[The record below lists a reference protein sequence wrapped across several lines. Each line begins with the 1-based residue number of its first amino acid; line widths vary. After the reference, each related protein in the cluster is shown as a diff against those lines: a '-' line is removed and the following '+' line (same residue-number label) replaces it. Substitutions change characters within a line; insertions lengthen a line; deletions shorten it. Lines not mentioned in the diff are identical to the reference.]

1 MATWGLTRKQIVMLA
16 VLVFGTFVTV
26 LNQTVVSPA
35 LPSIMAEM
43 SVDAAT
49 AQWLTTGFTLVNA
62 IMVPVTAFL
71 TDRFTTRRL
80 FLASMILFTCG
91 TALAAWGPNFPVLL
105 AGRLVQAGGAGILMP
120 LVMTVLMWTFPVDR
134 RGTAMGVFGIVIAF
148 APAIGPTV
156 AGIIIDQA
164 NWHIMFWII
173 AALCAVVIVFAGAV
187 LERGGETNK
196 DVTLDVVSV
205 ILSTLGFGGL
215 LYGLSA
221 IGSYGITADSVAGV
235 VIGAVALV
243 FFFRRQLR
251 MEQPMLQVRVL
262 ANRKFLIATII
273 VMLVQGALLAGAVL
287 ERGGETNK
295 DVTLDVVSVILSTL
309 GFGGLLYGLSA
320 IGSYGITAD
329 SVAGVVIGA
338 VALVFFF
345 RRQLR
350 MEQPMLQVRVLANRK
365 FLIATIIVMLVQG
378 ALLAGGIL
386 IPIMLQSYMGMSA
399 TTSGIVLL
407 PGAIVMG
414 AMGPIAGRLF
424 DKHGPR
430 VLAVTGTG
438 ILALTTAT
446 FIFMGPG
453 TGLVTLTVIYTVRL
467 FSLSLVNMPIST
479 WGMNA
484 LPDKLVNH
492 GTSVQNTFRQVAGSL
507 GTATIVST
515 STAATNAVAGSTDAT
530 SAGVFGIHMAF
541 VVATALCVIGFALTV
556 ALVRNKP
563 GDEAAADEGD
573 AHKSVLEQI
582 MKRDVFTLPET
593 ATVAEAMQLL
603 VDNHISAAPLVD
615 AAGKPT
621 GFISDGDIM
630 RYLSKR
636 GQMIMDPVVMIV
648 QTVDAYA
655 DHAGF
660 AQKLEKLMGMR
671 ASDIGAKG
679 IIGVS
684 IHADLPEVCRVLGEN
699 HLKKVP
705 VLDDGVI
712 VGVIN
717 RSDITHFSMEKYLAE
732 RA

>member
-1 MATWGLTRKQIVMLA
+1 MANWGLTRKQIVMLA

-35 LPSIMAEM
+35 LPSIMSEM

-62 IMVPVTAFL
+62 IMVPITAFL

-80 FLASMILFTCG
+80 FLTSMILFTCG
-91 TALAAWGPNFPVLL
+91 TALAAWGPSFPVLL
-105 AGRLVQAGGAGILMP
+105 GGRLVQAAGAGILMP

-148 APAIGPTV
+148 APAAGPTV

-164 NWHIMFWII
+164 NWHVMFWII
-173 AALCAVVIVFAGAV
+173 AALCLVVIFFAGAV

-196 DVTLDVVSV
+196 DVTLDVPSV
-205 ILSTLGFGGL
+205 ILSTIGFGGL

-221 IGSYGITADSVAGV
+221 IGSYGVTADSAAGV
-235 VIGAVALV
+235 I
-243 FFFRRQLR
+243 
-251 MEQPMLQVRVL
+251 
-262 ANRKFLIATII
+262 
-273 VMLVQGALLAGAVL
+273 
-287 ERGGETNK
+287 
-295 DVTLDVVSVILSTL
+295 
-309 GFGGLLYGLSA
+309 
-320 IGSYGITAD
+320 
-329 SVAGVVIGA
+329 IGA

-386 IPIMLQSYMGMSA
+386 LPILLQSYMGFSA
-399 TTSGIVLL
+399 TTSGLVLL
-407 PGAIVMG
+407 PGAIIMG
-414 AMGPIAGRLF
+414 AMGPVAGRLF

-438 ILALTTAT
+438 ILALTTSA
-446 FIFMGPG
+446 FVFMGPG
-453 TGLVTLTVIYTVRL
+453 TGLVTLTIIYTVRL

-507 GTATIVST
+507 GTAIIVST
-515 STAATNAVAGSTDAT
+515 STAVQNAVAGSTDAT
-530 SAGVFGIHMAF
+530 TAGVFGIHMAF
-541 VVATALCVIGFALTV
+541 VVATALCVIGFVLTV

-563 GDEAAADEGD
+563 GDEAAADED
-573 AHKSVLEQI
+573 NKHRSLIEQI
-582 MKRDVFTLPET
+582 MKRDVYTLPED
-593 ATVAEAMQLL
+593 ATVLEAMQLL
-603 VDNHISAAPLVD
+603 VNNHISAAPLVD

-655 DHAGF
+655 DHKDYAH
-660 AQKLEKLMGMR
+660 KLEHLMSMK

-679 IIGVS
+679 IIGVNV
-684 IHADLPEVCRVLGEN
+684 HADLPEVCRVLGEN

-705 VLDDGVI
+705 VLDNGII

-717 RSDITHFSMEKYLAE
+717 RSDITHFSMERYLAD
-732 RA
+732 RAEAQ

>member
-120 LVMTVLMWTFPVDR
+120 LVMTVLMWTFPIDR

-173 AALCAVVIVFAGAV
+173 AALCAVVIVF
-187 LERGGETNK
+187 
-196 DVTLDVVSV
+196 
-205 ILSTLGFGGL
+205 
-215 LYGLSA
+215 
-221 IGSYGITADSVAGV
+221 
-235 VIGAVALV
+235 
-243 FFFRRQLR
+243 
-251 MEQPMLQVRVL
+251 
-262 ANRKFLIATII
+262 
-273 VMLVQGALLAGAVL
+273 AGAVL

-507 GTATIVST
+507 GTAIIVST
-515 STAATNAVAGSTDAT
+515 STAASNAVAGSTDAT

-541 VVATALCVIGFALTV
+541 VVATALCVIGFVLTV

-573 AHKSVLEQI
+573 AHKSILEQI

-603 VDNHISAAPLVD
+603 VDNRISAAPLVD

-705 VLDDGVI
+705 VLDNGVI

-717 RSDITHFSMEKYLAE
+717 RSDITHFSMEKYLEE

>member
-1 MATWGLTRKQIVMLA
+1 MANWGLTRKQIVMLA

-35 LPSIMAEM
+35 LPSIMSEM

-62 IMVPVTAFL
+62 IMVPITAFL

-80 FLASMILFTCG
+80 FLTSMILFTCG
-91 TALAAWGPNFPVLL
+91 TALAAWGPSFPVLL
-105 AGRLVQAGGAGILMP
+105 GGRLVQAAGAGILMP

-148 APAIGPTV
+148 APAAGPTV

-164 NWHIMFWII
+164 NWHVMFWII
-173 AALCAVVIVFAGAV
+173 AVLCLVVIFFAGAV

-196 DVTLDVVSV
+196 DVTLDVPSV
-205 ILSTLGFGGL
+205 ILSTIGFGGL

-221 IGSYGITADSVAGV
+221 IGSYGVTADSAAGV

-251 MEQPMLQVRVL
+251 MEH
-262 ANRKFLIATII
+262 
-273 VMLVQGALLAGAVL
+273 
-287 ERGGETNK
+287 
-295 DVTLDVVSVILSTL
+295 
-309 GFGGLLYGLSA
+309 
-320 IGSYGITAD
+320 
-329 SVAGVVIGA
+329 
-338 VALVFFF
+338 
-345 RRQLR
+345 
-350 MEQPMLQVRVLANRK
+350 PMLQVRVLANRK

-386 IPIMLQSYMGMSA
+386 LPILLQSYMGFSA
-399 TTSGIVLL
+399 TTSGLVLL
-407 PGAIVMG
+407 PGAIIMG
-414 AMGPIAGRLF
+414 AMGPVAGRLF

-438 ILALTTAT
+438 ILALTTSA

-507 GTATIVST
+507 GTAIIVST
-515 STAATNAVAGSTDAT
+515 STAVQNAVAGSTDAT
-530 SAGVFGIHMAF
+530 TAGVFGIHMAF
-541 VVATALCVIGFALTV
+541 VVATALCVIGFVLTV

-563 GDEAAADEGD
+563 GDEAAADED
-573 AHKSVLEQI
+573 NKHRSLIEQI
-582 MKRDVFTLPET
+582 MKRDVYTLPED
-593 ATVAEAMQLL
+593 ATVLEAMELL
-603 VDNHISAAPLVD
+603 VNNHISAAPLVN

-621 GFISDGDIM
+621 G
-630 RYLSKR
+630 LSKR

-655 DHAGF
+655 DHKDYAH
-660 AQKLEKLMGMR
+660 KLEHLMSMK

-679 IIGVS
+679 IIGVNV
-684 IHADLPEVCRVLGEN
+684 HADLPEVCRVLGEN

-705 VLDDGVI
+705 VLDNGII

-717 RSDITHFSMEKYLAE
+717 RSDITHFSMERYLAD
-732 RA
+732 RAEAQ

>member
-1 MATWGLTRKQIVMLA
+1 MANWGLTRKQIVMLA

-35 LPSIMAEM
+35 LPSIMSEM

-62 IMVPVTAFL
+62 IMVPITAFL

-80 FLASMILFTCG
+80 FLTSMILFTCG
-91 TALAAWGPNFPVLL
+91 TALAAWGPSFPVLL
-105 AGRLVQAGGAGILMP
+105 GGRLVQAAGAGILMP

-148 APAIGPTV
+148 APAAGPTV

-164 NWHIMFWII
+164 NWHVMFWII
-173 AALCAVVIVFAGAV
+173 AALCLVVIFFAGAV

-196 DVTLDVVSV
+196 DVTLDVPSV
-205 ILSTLGFGGL
+205 ILSTIGFGGL

-221 IGSYGITADSVAGV
+221 IGSYGVTADSAAGV
-235 VIGAVALV
+235 VIGAMALV

-251 MEQPMLQVRVL
+251 MER
-262 ANRKFLIATII
+262 
-273 VMLVQGALLAGAVL
+273 
-287 ERGGETNK
+287 
-295 DVTLDVVSVILSTL
+295 
-309 GFGGLLYGLSA
+309 
-320 IGSYGITAD
+320 
-329 SVAGVVIGA
+329 
-338 VALVFFF
+338 
-345 RRQLR
+345 
-350 MEQPMLQVRVLANRK
+350 PMLQVRVLANRK

-386 IPIMLQSYMGMSA
+386 IPILLQSYMGFSA
-399 TTSGIVLL
+399 TTSGLVLL
-407 PGAIVMG
+407 PGAIIMG
-414 AMGPIAGRLF
+414 AMGPVAGRLF

-438 ILALTTAT
+438 ILALTTSA
-446 FIFMGPG
+446 FVFMGPG

-507 GTATIVST
+507 GTAIIVST
-515 STAATNAVAGSTDAT
+515 STAVQNAVAGSTDAT
-530 SAGVFGIHMAF
+530 TAGVFGIHMAF
-541 VVATALCVIGFALTV
+541 VVATALCVIGFVLTV

-563 GDEAAADEGD
+563 GDEAAADED
-573 AHKSVLEQI
+573 NKHRSLIEQI
-582 MKRDVFTLPET
+582 MKRDVYTLPED
-593 ATVAEAMQLL
+593 ATVLEAMQLL
-603 VDNHISAAPLVD
+603 VNNHISAAPLVD

-655 DHAGF
+655 DHKDYAH
-660 AQKLEKLMGMR
+660 KLEHLMSMK

-679 IIGVS
+679 IIGVNV
-684 IHADLPEVCRVLGEN
+684 HADLPEVCRVLGEN

-705 VLDDGVI
+705 VLDNGII

-717 RSDITHFSMEKYLAE
+717 RSDITHFSMERYLAD
-732 RA
+732 RAEAQ

>member
-1 MATWGLTRKQIVMLA
+1 MANWGLTRKQIVMLA

-35 LPSIMAEM
+35 LPSIMSEM

-62 IMVPVTAFL
+62 IMVPITAFL

-80 FLASMILFTCG
+80 FLTSMILFTCG
-91 TALAAWGPNFPVLL
+91 TALAAWGPSFPVLL
-105 AGRLVQAGGAGILMP
+105 GGRLVQAAGAGILMP

-148 APAIGPTV
+148 APAAGPTV

-164 NWHIMFWII
+164 NWHVMFWII
-173 AALCAVVIVFAGAV
+173 AALCLVVIFFAGAV

-196 DVTLDVVSV
+196 DVTLDVPSV
-205 ILSTLGFGGL
+205 ILSTIGFGGL

-221 IGSYGITADSVAGV
+221 IGSYGVTADSAGG
-235 VIGAVALV
+235 VI
-243 FFFRRQLR
+243 
-251 MEQPMLQVRVL
+251 
-262 ANRKFLIATII
+262 
-273 VMLVQGALLAGAVL
+273 
-287 ERGGETNK
+287 
-295 DVTLDVVSVILSTL
+295 
-309 GFGGLLYGLSA
+309 
-320 IGSYGITAD
+320 IG
-329 SVAGVVIGA
+329 V

-386 IPIMLQSYMGMSA
+386 LPILLQSYMGFSA
-399 TTSGIVLL
+399 TTSGLVLL
-407 PGAIVMG
+407 PGAIIMG
-414 AMGPIAGRLF
+414 AMGPVAGRLF

-430 VLAVTGTG
+430 VLAIIGTG
-438 ILALTTAT
+438 VLALTTSA
-446 FIFMGPG
+446 FVFMGPG

-507 GTATIVST
+507 GTAIIVST
-515 STAATNAVAGSTDAT
+515 STAVQNAVAGSTDAT
-530 SAGVFGIHMAF
+530 TAGVFGIHMAF
-541 VVATALCVIGFALTV
+541 VVATALCVIGFVLTV

-563 GDEAAADEGD
+563 GDEAAADED
-573 AHKSVLEQI
+573 NKHRSLIEQI
-582 MKRDVFTLPET
+582 MKRDVYTLPED
-593 ATVAEAMQLL
+593 ATVLEAMQLL
-603 VDNHISAAPLVD
+603 VNNHISAAPLVD

-655 DHAGF
+655 DHKDYAH
-660 AQKLEKLMGMR
+660 KLEHLMSMK

-679 IIGVS
+679 IIGVNV
-684 IHADLPEVCRVLGEN
+684 HADLPEVCRVLGEN

-705 VLDDGVI
+705 VLDNGII

-717 RSDITHFSMEKYLAE
+717 RSDITHFSMERYLAD
-732 RA
+732 RAEAQ

>member
-1 MATWGLTRKQIVMLA
+1 MANWGLTRKQIVMLA

-35 LPSIMAEM
+35 LPSIMSEM

-62 IMVPVTAFL
+62 IMVPITAFL

-80 FLASMILFTCG
+80 FLTSMILFTCG
-91 TALAAWGPNFPVLL
+91 TALAAWGPSFPVLL
-105 AGRLVQAGGAGILMP
+105 GGRLVQAAGAGILMP
-120 LVMTVLMWTFPVDR
+120 LVMTVLMWTFPIDR

-148 APAIGPTV
+148 APAAGPTV

-164 NWHIMFWII
+164 NWHVMFWII
-173 AALCAVVIVFAGAV
+173 AALCLVVIFFAGAV

-196 DVTLDVVSV
+196 DVTLDVLSV
-205 ILSTLGFGGL
+205 ILSTIGFGGL

-221 IGSYGITADSVAGV
+221 IGSYGVTADSAAGV

-251 MEQPMLQVRVL
+251 MEH
-262 ANRKFLIATII
+262 
-273 VMLVQGALLAGAVL
+273 
-287 ERGGETNK
+287 
-295 DVTLDVVSVILSTL
+295 
-309 GFGGLLYGLSA
+309 
-320 IGSYGITAD
+320 
-329 SVAGVVIGA
+329 
-338 VALVFFF
+338 
-345 RRQLR
+345 
-350 MEQPMLQVRVLANRK
+350 PMLQVRVLANRK

-386 IPIMLQSYMGMSA
+386 LPILLQSYMGFSA
-399 TTSGIVLL
+399 TTSGLVLL
-407 PGAIVMG
+407 PGAIIMG
-414 AMGPIAGRLF
+414 AMGPVAGRLF

-438 ILALTTAT
+438 ILALTTSA

-507 GTATIVST
+507 GTAIIVST
-515 STAATNAVAGSTDAT
+515 STAVQNAVAGSTDAT
-530 SAGVFGIHMAF
+530 TAGVFGIHMAF
-541 VVATALCVIGFALTV
+541 VVATALCVIGFVLTV

-563 GDEAAADEGD
+563 GDEAAADED
-573 AHKSVLEQI
+573 NKHRSLIEQI
-582 MKRDVFTLPET
+582 MKRDVYTLPED
-593 ATVAEAMQLL
+593 ATVLEAMQLL
-603 VDNHISAAPLVD
+603 VNNHISAAPLVD

-655 DHAGF
+655 DHKDYAH
-660 AQKLEKLMGMR
+660 KLEHLMSMK

-679 IIGVS
+679 IIGVNV
-684 IHADLPEVCRVLGEN
+684 HADLPEVCRVLGEN

-705 VLDDGVI
+705 VLDNGII

-717 RSDITHFSMEKYLAE
+717 RSDITHFSMERYLAD
-732 RA
+732 RAEAQ